1 VRKLQPVALLLLS
14 LPLWCTAQQPP
25 GNPFDNPAGRAQGA
39 ALFQTNCAVCH
50 GARGEGGRGADLTT
64 GTYKHGGSDSQL
76 FTNIRNGIPGT
87 EMPAVRATDAEA
99 WQMAAYVKSLASAGM
114 AEKASGSAAS
124 GKAIFEG
131 KGQCANCHSI
141 RGEGGTVGPELAGI
155 GRRRGLPFLMEALVT
170 PEADIPAA
178 YRAVQVTTKSGQ
190 TLRGVRLNE
199 DDVSIQLRD
208 SQGNLRS
215 FYKDALKEIRR
226 DKPAIMPSYGATLS
240 KQELEDLVAYLSS
253 LRGDL

>member
-1 VRKLQPVALLLLS
+1 LLLAAF
-14 LPLWCTAQQPP
+14 PLWCNAQQPA

-64 GTYKHGGSDSQL
+64 GSYKHGGSDSQL
-76 FTNIRNGIPGT
+76 FANIRNGIPGT

-99 WQMAAYVKSLASAGM
+99 WQMAAFVKSLASAGLG
-114 AEKASGSAAS
+114 EKAAGNPTN
-124 GKAIFEG
+124 GKAIFQG
-131 KGQCANCHSI
+131 KGQCKSCHSV
-141 RGEGGTVGPELAGI
+141 GGDGGTVGPELAGI
-155 GRRRGLPFLMEALVT
+155 GRRRGLPYLMESLVS
-170 PEADIPAA
+170 PEADIPTA
-178 YRAVQVTTKSGQ
+178 YRAIQVTTKSGQ

-208 SQGNLRS
+208 SAGNLRS
-215 FYKDALKEIRR
+215 FYKDALKDIRR
-226 DKPAIMPSYGATLS
+226 DKPALMPSYSTTLT

-253 LRGDL
+253 LKGDL